1 MSGESQSSN
10 FLLTYYRWFTPS
22 AKLKNGK
29 PVYDAYFAETQVGIT
44 AGDAADHRRRHADQS
59 MRPGEQP
66 ARADDPQQTTFPQRS
81 VPWMGISSQWD
92 YPGVRGWTAPDS
104 NTAKNKVRFWE
115 LAGSNHGWE
124 WQYLYGD
131 ANAEDLLKAGFWDP
145 ATYDWSCG
153 PNNPE
158 VPFYMA
164 EKAPYEHLQRW
175 ASGGRPPARAPRI
188 LTGPSTPST
197 RLSTTRSATQWAD

>member
-22 AKLKNGK
+22 AKLANGK

-44 AGDAADHRRRHADQS
+44 AGDANATIAAGTPINQCAQVTN
-59 MRPGEQP
+59 PL
-66 ARADDPQQTTFPQRS
+66 AADDPQQTTFPQRS
-81 VPWMGISSQWD
+81 VPWIGINSQWD
-92 YPGVRGWTAPDS
+92 YPGVRGWTAPADS

-131 ANAEDLLKAGFWDP
+131 ANAEDLLKAGF
-145 ATYDWSCG
+145 
-153 PNNPE
+153 
-158 VPFYMA
+158 
-164 EKAPYEHLQRW
+164 
-175 ASGGRPPARAPRI
+175 
-188 LTGPSTPST
+188 
-197 RLSTTRSATQWAD
+197 